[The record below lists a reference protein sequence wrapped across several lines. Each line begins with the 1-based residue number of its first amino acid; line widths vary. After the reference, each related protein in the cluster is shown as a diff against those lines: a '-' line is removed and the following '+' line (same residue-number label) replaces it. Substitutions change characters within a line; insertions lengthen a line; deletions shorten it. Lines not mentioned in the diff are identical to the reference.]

1 MMKTER
7 KKILV
12 STYAGCSNKG
22 AEALLRGLATIL
34 DETIGSERLEL
45 SMASIQPL
53 VDKNEGLPF
62 YEHFYQRLSR
72 NISGVKGRILQYLT
86 RICIKLHLEDR
97 AFYYQ
102 HYDLLHAVKNQDIFV
117 EMGADNYDVEYGE
130 GYKWLYRCHEWIKK
144 HTSVK
149 MLLYDCSLNKNS
161 ITESFMAEVERF
173 DATTIRES
181 ESFNNFMALYKG
193 DKAYFCPDPAF
204 VMPTEETTLPDVMK
218 ERDCVGINLSDL
230 VLRDSYGVSK
240 ELAFDNYYTLIDYI
254 LQESEMGVVLIP
266 HVMKN
271 QDLSVLR
278 QLYQRYTTNKRVA
291 LIENENLKASQLKY
305 IISKFRFLVTART
318 HASIAAYSSYVPTL
332 VLGYSVKSRGIA
344 KDLFG
349 DYTNYVFSI
358 KDLTNSSDLK
368 NSFIWILEHENE
380 IRKKL
385 EEVMPDYKERAK
397 KVGYIIKEMLYG
409 KDL

>member
-1 MMKTER
+1 MKR
-7 KKILV
+7 IKILV

-22 AEALLRGLATIL
+22 TEALLRGLATIL
-34 DETIGSERLEL
+34 CEAIGTERLEL
-45 SMASIQPL
+45 SLASIQPL
-53 VDKNEGLPF
+53 VDKNEGLPI
-62 YEHFYQRLSR
+62 YEHFYQRLSS
-72 NISGVKGRILQYLT
+72 NVSGIKGRALWLIS
-86 RICIKLHLEDR
+86 RICAKLHIEDL

-102 HYDLLHAVKNQDIFV
+102 HYDLLHAVRNHDIFV

-161 ITESFMAEVERF
+161 ITESFMVEVERF

-181 ESFNNFMALYKG
+181 ESFNRFMTLYKG
-193 DKAYFCPDPAF
+193 NKVYFCSDPAF
-204 VMPTEETTLPDVMK
+204 VMLPEETPLPDVMK
-218 ERDCVGINLSDL
+218 ARDCVGINLSDL

-240 ELAFDNYYTLIDYI
+240 KMAFDNYYTLIDYI

-278 QLYQRYTTNKRVA
+278 QLYQRYKTNKRVA
-291 LIENENLKASQLKY
+291 LIENEKLKASQLKY

-318 HASIAAYSSYVPTL
+318 HASIAAYSSCVPTL

-368 NSFIWILEHENE
+368 NSFIWILEHEYE

-397 KVGYIIKEMLYG
+397 IVGYIIKEMLYG

>member
-1 MMKTER
+1 MKTEI

-22 AEALLRGLATIL
+22 TEALLRGFAAIL
-34 DETIGSERLEL
+34 NETIGTESFEL

-53 VDKNEGLPF
+53 VDKNEGLPL
-62 YEHFYQRLSR
+62 YENFYQRFSK
-72 NISGVKGRILQYLT
+72 NISGVRGHILQFISK
-86 RICIKLHLEDR
+86 ICTKMHIEDW

-102 HYDLLHAVKNQDIFV
+102 HYDLLNAVKNQDVFV

-173 DATTIRES
+173 DSTTIRES
-181 ESFNNFMALYKG
+181 ESFNNFMEIYKG
-193 DKAYFCPDPAF
+193 NKAYLCPDPAF
-204 VMPTEETTLPDVMK
+204 VMPPEETSLPDVLK

-254 LQESEMGVVLIP
+254 LQKSEMGVVLIP

-278 QLYQRYTTNKRVA
+278 QLYQRYTTNKRVV

-318 HASIAAYSSYVPTL
+318 HASIAAYSSCVPTL

-358 KDLTNSSDLK
+358 NDLANKSDLK
-368 NSFIWILEHENE
+368 NSFIWITEHENE
-380 IRKKL
+380 IHKKL
-385 EEVMPDYKERAK
+385 EEVMPDYKERTQ
-397 KVGYIIKEMLYG
+397 KVGFIIKEMLYG

>member
-1 MMKTER
+1 MKTEI

-34 DETIGSERLEL
+34 DETIGTEKLEL
-45 SMASIQPL
+45 SMSSIQPS
-53 VDKNEGLPF
+53 VDKNEGLTF
-62 YEHFYQRLSR
+62 YQNFYQRQSCNTR
-72 NISGVKGRILQYLT
+72 GVKGIALRYLS
-86 RICIKLHLEDR
+86 RICQILHQDDL
-97 AFYYQ
+97 AFYCQ
-102 HYDLLHAVKNQDIFV
+102 HYELMRAIKKQDLFI

-161 ITESFMAEVERF
+161 ITESFVTEVERF

-181 ESFNNFMALYKG
+181 ESFDNFMALYKG
-193 DKAYFCPDPAF
+193 NNVYFCPDPAF
-204 VMPTEETTLPDVMK
+204 VMPPEETPLPDVMK
-218 ERDCVGINLSDL
+218 ERACVGINLSDL
-230 VLRDSYGVSK
+230 VLRDSYGISK

-278 QLYQRYTTNKRVA
+278 QLYQRYKTNKRVA
-291 LIENENLKASQLKY
+291 LIENEKLKASQLKY

-318 HASIAAYSSYVPTL
+318 HASIAAYSSCVPTL

-385 EEVMPDYKERAK
+385 EEVMPDYKERTR
-397 KVGYIIKEMLYG
+397 KVGFIIKEMLYG

>member
-34 DETIGSERLEL
+34 DETIGAKRIEL

-62 YEHFYQRLSR
+62 YKNFYQRQSSYF
-72 NISGVKGRILQYLT
+72 SGVKGRCLQYIS
-86 RICIKLHLEDR
+86 RICEKLHLADL

-102 HYDLLHAVKNQDIFV
+102 HYDLLHAVKKQDFFV

-130 GYKWLYRCHEWIKK
+130 GYKWLYKCHEWIKK

-161 ITESFMAEVERF
+161 ITEGFVAEVERF

-181 ESFNNFMALYKG
+181 ESFNSFMTHYKG
-193 DKAYFCPDPAF
+193 DKVFFCPDPAF
-204 VMPTEETTLPDVMK
+204 VMTPEETPLPEVMK
-218 ERDCVGINLSDL
+218 ERACVGINLSDL
-230 VLRDSYGVSK
+230 VLRDSYGISK

-278 QLYQRYTTNKRVA
+278 QLYQRYKTNKRVA
-291 LIENENLKASQLKY
+291 LIENEKLKASQLKY

-318 HASIAAYSSYVPTL
+318 HASIAAYSSCVPTL